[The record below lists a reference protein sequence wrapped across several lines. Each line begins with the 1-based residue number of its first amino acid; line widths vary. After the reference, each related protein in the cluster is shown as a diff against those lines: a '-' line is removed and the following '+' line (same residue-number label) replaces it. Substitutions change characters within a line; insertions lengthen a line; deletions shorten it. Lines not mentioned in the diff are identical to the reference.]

1 MEESHT
7 EKENTTGLSA
17 NNVLIKAQGNNV
29 VVQVSASAS
38 QLVLGKKQS
47 FSPGHYADKLTSIA
61 AFFFFICRMT
71 CYSRS
76 TGKGIWTSKEDMHYP
91 CHTSTAV
98 TLQQSNN
105 HNPA

>member
-61 AFFFFICRMT
+61 AFFFFYMPH
-71 CYSRS
+71 
-76 TGKGIWTSKEDMHYP
+76 DM
-91 CHTSTAV
+91 
-98 TLQQSNN
+98 LQQKHWERDLDLKGRHALSLSYQ
-105 HNPA
+105 HCSHTAAKQ